1 MGPPQSARERHCR
14 SADAARAAAL
24 PPRAGAADAL
34 AAVRVAAAPR
44 ARVEALEGEL
54 EVPPFEAPPSPAVQ
68 VADESDDVVD
78 VGVLSRLRRARA
90 TAVESQNLLR
100 DYVRLGEQCRGLVE
114 WSRPGASLAVF
125 AGLTLFLVVAAR
137 MRADYLGV
145 LVVLATM
152 APGAI
157 LSVERR
163 AARAK
168 RSARCRRAAK
178 KCNDAEASLKREA
191 EACEDADRASL
202 LARAAVALNCAA
214 RAVAVADAHAD
225 ATNGAAARREAT
237 RPDPLID
244 PEEVTIWT
252 RLRALLEAIP
262 AEPELERVFVERRR
276 AQGGGGRGGPAGRG
290 SARDVGGAPLAA
302 VDGVA
307 AALCV
312 RPSRRIA
319 ILVLGLARSG
329 GRVAGPR
336 RVFGQRARRRRAGGR
351 RPAGFDLARAPEER
365 AGGAPRVAPR
375 GGALQGRGRAAA
387 LRLPRGL
394 LRRRL

>member
-1 MGPPQSARERHCR
+1 M
-14 SADAARAAAL
+14 
-24 PPRAGAADAL
+24 
-34 AAVRVAAAPR
+34 
-44 ARVEALEGEL
+44 
-54 EVPPFEAPPSPAVQ
+54 
-68 VADESDDVVD
+68 
-78 VGVLSRLRRARA
+78 
-90 TAVESQNLLR
+90 LR

-178 KCNDAEASLKREA
+178 KCNEAEASLKREA
-191 EACEDADRASL
+191 EACEDADRAAL

-276 AQGGGGRGGPAGRG
+276 AQEWR
-290 SARDVGGAPLAA
+290 
-302 VDGVA
+302 
-307 AALCV
+307 
-312 RPSRRIA
+312 
-319 ILVLGLARSG
+319 
-329 GRVAGPR
+329 
-336 RVFGQRARRRRAGGR
+336 RARRACRARLGATWAGPLWRRSTAWRRHFACVRRGELQFWYSASHALAGVSPVLVVSLDNARVVDALAGDDLPVLTLHAPLKSA
-351 RPAGFDLARAPEER
+351 PAEHREWRL
-365 AGGAPRVAPR
+365 
-375 GGALQGRGRAAA
+375 AAA
-387 LRLPRGL
+387 HCRDADA
-394 LRRRL
+394 LRRCVCREASFAGDSDDRPVSPALSGTSSTF